1 MSQWNDPTQPKRT
14 YPPTAARVGAV
25 KTSGETSETWLDY
38 EHVLYT
44 EQWWKWVFARDLYTG
59 DVLDDGKI
67 KDYLIRKST
76 GESLEAYTER
86 YKLAD
91 YTNHLG
97 AVVDALAGMLF
108 AVEEDAKRV
117 LKADTDDAA
126 PLGDPKDPRSV
137 IGKLWQDADGNGTGF
152 LTLWKQFTIEL
163 LINHVAWVMLDTN
176 SAGDPK
182 IRILPAELV
191 VNWRYDNGVLKEAL
205 VKETTD
211 IRTSIKDDPNDFVEY
226 QYIHFTTEGWERWR
240 KVDDKGNIEQVG
252 DGGTY
257 RYVDSSGQETLPL
270 FMVTLPM
277 KRNVGH
283 SLARKANAI
292 FNKESERDHLL
303 RAANFPKLNVVGTGE
318 VFKKVTQALRKGAI
332 ALWND
337 PKSPTTHNWIAPD
350 TQSATVAS
358 KVLERKVE
366 EFYVTAFR
374 EYGDAAQERT
384 ATEVRQDV
392 SAGVGAFLEMLKS
405 GVDDG
410 EQGILW
416 RLEQQ
421 TFPKDKSKWWK
432 ATVERS
438 SNFLPVDVGV
448 MIDKMKI
455 RYFGEQETIPVGVT
469 GLRSVVKQIAEWDK
483 ITVNDAEID
492 AAIIV
497 HTIDKTM
504 GMFDSLPVPAV
515 ALADMTVKLL
525 VDLGLVDAEAEV
537 EVEGDDPVTMLEF
550 MKESALRLAQAKE
563 ERATIAAQTPPAFG

>member
-1 MSQWNDPTQPKRT
+1 
-14 YPPTAARVGAV
+14 VGSV
-25 KTSGETSETWLDY
+25 KTDSTAKSWLDF
-38 EHVLYT
+38 EHVLYS

-59 DVLDDGKI
+59 DVLNDDKI
-67 KDYLIRKST
+67 TEYLIRKAT
-76 GESLEAYTER
+76 GESVEAYTER

-117 LKADTDDAA
+117 LSADEEES
-126 PLGDPKDPRSV
+126 PLGDPKDQRS
-137 IGKLWQDADGNGTGF
+137 IMGKLWQDADGAGTGF
-152 LTLWKQFTIEL
+152 LTVWKQFTIEL

-176 SAGDPK
+176 SAGDPI
-182 IRILPAELV
+182 IRVIPSELV
-191 VNWRYDNGVLKEAL
+191 TNWREEEGVMVEAL
-205 VKETTD
+205 VKEATD
-211 IRTSIKDDPNDFVEY
+211 IRGSLMDDPDDHVEF
-226 QYIHFTTEGWERWR
+226 QYIHFTTEGWRR
-240 KVDDKGNIEQVG
+240 LHQDDDGNITSIG
-252 DGGTY
+252 DGGEY
-257 RYVDSSGQETLPL
+257 SYVNSSGIATLPL
-270 FMVTLPM
+270 FRVKLPM
-277 KRNVGH
+277 KRAVGY

-303 RAANFPKLNVVGTGE
+303 RAANFPKLNVIGTGE
-318 VFKKVTQALRKGAI
+318 VFKKVTSALKKGAI

-350 TQSATVAS
+350 TQSAQIAS

-421 TFPKDKSKWWK
+421 SFPNDRTKWFQ

-438 SNFLPVDVGV
+438 SNFLPIDVGV

-483 ITVNDAEID
+483 ITVDDAEID
-492 AAIIV
+492 AAVVV

-504 GMFDSLPVPAV
+504 DMFTMLPVPAV

-525 VDLGLVDAEAEV
+525 VDLGLVDAEATIEM
-537 EVEGDDPVTMLEF
+537 EGDDPVTVLEF
-550 MKESALRLAQAKE
+550 MKEAALRLALAKE
-563 ERATIAAQTPPAFG
+563 ERETLAAQTPPAFGGM